1 MRFDADLAVRMTGLS
16 LAPSEM
22 RRCLRRSRLDLDR
35 HGYAL
40 IPRYRVDILHPVDLT
55 EEVR

>member
-1 MRFDADLAVRMTGLS
+1 MEPEKMRFDADLAVRMTGLS

-40 IPRYRVDILHPVDLT
+40 IPAIGWTYSTPWT
-55 EEVR
+55 